1 MPDITPTGDANT
13 RTEMRLKFP
22 LRNIGEYVYR
32 TSRAYRIA
40 RNAELRK
47 RSLMRPKTLSPQVQ
61 RTLFPQAARA
71 QPSCLQKRSPT
82 KKKQPQAKAAVPHTK
97 TGDIT
102 GGAHGGKKAANA
114 GRKGANGGGGI
125 GEEKAAS
132 GSMANG
138 GGGPKTAAYS
148 ENFKKRYG
156 KGRVQ
161 KK

>member
-1 MPDITPTGDANT
+1 MPDITPTGDANS

-47 RSLMRPKTLSPQVQ
+47 RSLMRPEKLSPQVQ

-71 QPSCLQKRSPT
+71 QPSCPQRRSPT
-82 KKKQPQAKAAVPHTK
+82 KKKQLQAKTTVPHTK

-102 GGAHGGKKAANA
+102 GGAHGGKKAA
-114 GRKGANGGGGI
+114 GSGGEGANGGGGI
-125 GEEKAAS
+125 GEGKSAS
-132 GSMANG
+132 RSMVHG
-138 GGGPKTAAYS
+138 GDVASAYS